1 MANKDIRRKLVQ
13 HNIRFWELADAVGV
27 SASTLTVWMRHD
39 LSEERLARV
48 QAALD
53 KLIGAEVNA
62 GSR

>member
-1 MANKDIRRKLVQ
+1 MVQ

-53 KLIGAEVNA
+53 KLIGVEVNA